1 MARKKLSA
9 EEIKNAL
16 ADLDG
21 WKSENAQLKK
31 RFEFKDFAESLA
43 FVNRVGAIAE
53 NQDHHPDICF
63 GWGYAEFSITTHDTG
78 GLTQNDF
85 DLAKKIDDLT
95 SKWKNRK

>member
-9 EEIKNAL
+9 AEIETAL
-16 ADLDG
+16 ADLKD
-21 WKSENAQLKK
+21 WKVENANLKK
-31 RFEFKDFAESLA
+31 RFEFANFAEALD

-53 NQDHHPDICF
+53 RRDHHPDILF

-85 DLAKKIDDLT
+85 DLAEAIENL
-95 SKWKNRK
+95 